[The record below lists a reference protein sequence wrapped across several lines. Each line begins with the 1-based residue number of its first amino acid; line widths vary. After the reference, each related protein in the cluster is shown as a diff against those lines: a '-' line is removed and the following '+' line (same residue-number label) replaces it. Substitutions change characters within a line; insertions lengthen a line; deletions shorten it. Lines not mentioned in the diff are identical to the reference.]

1 MAWLRLT
8 KDFGGITIS
17 VIALAVSTASLYMNF
32 RTVEDFRYLV
42 ARDLLL
48 IEPREEYFVARAGP
62 TALTFANAGNRQVV
76 VLDGEL
82 LFEQLAKPELRDCD
96 KSTASKVKLKFE
108 PFVVRAGD
116 IHTQLMT
123 FDLDEFEKPNVYK
136 INVDVSDKNVP
147 KVLLCVA
154 FSMATPTRYVFD
166 QVLWLNL
173 IEWPRNGTKRKMD
186 PVYWRPAQFFR
197 LF

>member
-1 MAWLRLT
+1 MSLI

-17 VIALAVSTASLYMNF
+17 VIALAVSTASFYMNF
-32 RTVEDFRYLV
+32 RTVDDFRYLV
-42 ARDLLL
+42 AHDLLL
-48 IEPREEYFVARAGP
+48 IEPRDEYFVARAGP

-76 VLDGEL
+76 VLEGVM
-82 LFEQLAKPELRDCD
+82 LFEQLAKPEFRECD
-96 KSTASKVKLKFE
+96 KNTATKVKLKFE

-116 IHTQLMT
+116 IHVQPMT
-123 FDLDEFEKPNVYK
+123 FDLNDFEKPTVYK

-166 QVLWLNL
+166 RVLMLNM
-173 IEWPRNGTKRKMD
+173 IEWPRNGTNRKMD
-186 PVYWRPAQFFR
+186 PAYWRPAQFFR
-197 LF
+197 LL